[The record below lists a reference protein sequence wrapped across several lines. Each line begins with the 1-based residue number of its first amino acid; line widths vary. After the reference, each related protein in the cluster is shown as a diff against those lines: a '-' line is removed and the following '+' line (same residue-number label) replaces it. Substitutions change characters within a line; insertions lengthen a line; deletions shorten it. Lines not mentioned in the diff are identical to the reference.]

1 MILILMGAVVMMACL
16 GIQAVTVGLVIHHYH
31 KAAKRP
37 YDGHPYLEAYKEIG
51 YVMVLLLFSVMFQ
64 MAGWALLFQLLRQFE
79 DFETALYFSGVTFTS
94 LGYGDLTLPKRVRIL
109 SAMEAADGL
118 LMFGII
124 SAVFMSAMQ
133 NSLQRLRG
141 SLAPPSAQD

>member
-1 MILILMGAVVMMACL
+1 MILIMLGIIVMMACL
-16 GIQAVTVGLVIHHYH
+16 GIQAVTVGLVIFHYR
-31 KAAKRP
+31 KAASRP
-37 YDGHPYLEAYKEIG
+37 YSGRPYVEAYKEIG

-64 MAGWALLFQLLRQFE
+64 MAGWALLFLLLGQFE

-94 LGYGDLTLPKRVRIL
+94 LGYGDITLPERVRIL

-141 SLAPPSAQD
+141 SLEKPPAKL

>member
-1 MILILMGAVVMMACL
+1 MVLILMGLVVMMACL
-16 GIQAVTVGLVIHHYH
+16 GIQAVTVGLVIHHYN

-37 YDGHPYLEAYKEIG
+37 YTGRPYVEAYKEIG
-51 YVMVLLLFSVMFQ
+51 YVMVLLLFSIMFQ

-79 DFETALYFSGVTFTS
+79 DFETALYFSGITFTS
-94 LGYGDLTLPKRVRIL
+94 LGYGDITLPRRVRIL

-141 SLAPPSAQD
+141 SLAKPAAQD